1 MAADTI
7 TMKTKEEMRK
17 MSPMY
22 TPADERA
29 DRLTDEE
36 KHRKARRLA
45 WTGVLFLFLA
55 ALLAPSYWGPA
66 VGVGGAGLINLGLA
80 LLATNQVKAGARVLV
95 GMGAATAV
103 TGIVLTVLELISF
116 FQR

>member
-1 MAADTI
+1 
-7 TMKTKEEMRK
+7 MRK
-17 MSPMY
+17 MSPMT

-36 KHRKARRLA
+36 KYTKAHRLA
-45 WTGVLFLFLA
+45 WTGVVFLFLA
-55 ALLAPSYWGPA
+55 AFLAPFYWGPA
-66 VGVGGAGLINLGLA
+66 VGIGGAGVINLGIA

-95 GMGAATAV
+95 GLGAAAAV
-103 TGIVLTVLELISF
+103 AGIVLTAFELIRF